1 MPHVSRKMRR
11 HLPAKLPMLL
21 AFPALV
27 ATAALFAGCARQAAP
42 PTEAR
47 ATPVLGPQPSEP
59 SADSRPSAPAE
70 TLALADRM
78 YEGRLGAT
86 RGQFDDDRQIAVLQQ
101 EVLLYRQFLE
111 RADGQPELE
120 PAVRKSRERIADAE
134 ATIEFLKQHQR
145 GDGAEPPA
153 AQGE

>member
-1 MPHVSRKMRR
+1 MRR
-11 HLPAKLPMLL
+11 HVPAKLPMLL
-21 AFPALV
+21 VFPAVVGTL
-27 ATAALFAGCARQAAP
+27 ALFAGCNRQAPP
-42 PTEAR
+42 PTTAHSDPALRPPPSEVS
-47 ATPVLGPQPSEP
+47 PDSQPSTP
-59 SADSRPSAPAE
+59 GE

-134 ATIEFLKQHQR
+134 ATIEFLKKHQR
-145 GDGAEPPA
+145 GDDTEPPA
-153 AQGE
+153 APGE

>member
-1 MPHVSRKMRR
+1 M
-11 HLPAKLPMLL
+11 PAKLPMLL
-21 AFPALV
+21 VFPAVV
-27 ATAALFAGCARQAAP
+27 ATVALFAGCSRQAP
-42 PTEAR
+42 PPAEAR
-47 ATPVLGPQPSEP
+47 ATPVLPPQPSEP
-59 SADSRPSAPAE
+59 SADSQPSAPAE

-134 ATIEFLKQHQR
+134 ATIEFLKKHQR
-145 GDGAEPPA
+145 SDDAVPPA